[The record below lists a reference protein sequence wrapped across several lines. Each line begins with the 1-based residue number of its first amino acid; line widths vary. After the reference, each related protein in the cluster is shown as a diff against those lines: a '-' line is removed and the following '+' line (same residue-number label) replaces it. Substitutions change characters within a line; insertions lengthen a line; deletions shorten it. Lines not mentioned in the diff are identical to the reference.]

1 MDRHSVTWRGYIP
14 AITTPFTQAG
24 DLDLDGFERL
34 LQWLAA
40 ERMHGIIFGGTQG
53 EWFSISM
60 AERKELLRVVSRTL
74 GGKMTIIAGC
84 NAYTVADVAVNAQLA
99 AEHGF
104 DGILVT
110 PPPYMM
116 PTEREILSFY
126 SDVNDAVSLPI
137 CVYNWPPGT
146 NVDMSLPLLRSL
158 TELPRVVAIK
168 NSTADLRHFVDVFL
182 ALKDQVRIFGVPMND
197 LGVMLVQHGADG
209 TMGAGAVLGQ
219 ELPGYFDAI
228 WANDLER
235 ARTLG
240 ERNELLMRS
249 WFNSDYTGRFGSAQ
263 AIFKAAL
270 NELGLPGGYPRRPLL
285 PLDERGIV
293 AVRQTLLQLGKL
305 PQSRPPEQSATV
317 SKSHA
322 AGS

>member
-1 MDRHSVTWRGYIP
+1 MDRHSITWQGYIP
-14 AITTPFTQAG
+14 AITTPFTRAG

-60 AERKELLRVVSRTL
+60 AERKELLSAVSRNL
-74 GGKMTIIAGC
+74 RGKMPIIAGC
-84 NAYTVADVAVNAQLA
+84 NAYTATEVAANARLA

-126 SDVNDAVSLPI
+126 RDVNDAVSLPI

-146 NVDMSLPLLRSL
+146 NVDMSLALLRSL
-158 TELPRVVAIK
+158 AELPRVVAIK
-168 NSTADLRHFVDVFL
+168 NSTADLRHFIDVFL

-197 LGVMLVQHGADG
+197 LGIMLVQAGADG
-209 TMGAGAVLGQ
+209 TMGAGAVLGR

-228 WANDLER
+228 WAGDLELAR
-235 ARTLG
+235 ALG
-240 ERNELLMRS
+240 GRNELLMRN
-249 WFNSDYTGRFGSAQ
+249 WFNADYTGRFGSAQ

-285 PLDERGIV
+285 PLDEPGIV
-293 AVRQTLLQLGKL
+293 AVRQTLTQLGKL
-305 PQSRPPEQSATV
+305 PQSESPMPPAATARP
-317 SKSHA
+317 
-322 AGS
+322 